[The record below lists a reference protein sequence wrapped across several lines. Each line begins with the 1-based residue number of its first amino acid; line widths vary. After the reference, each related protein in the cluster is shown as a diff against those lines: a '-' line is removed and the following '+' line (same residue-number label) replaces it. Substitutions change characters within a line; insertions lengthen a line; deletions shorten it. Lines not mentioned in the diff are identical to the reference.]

1 MLYVNF
7 PTPATRLSQIPTGEC
22 DLNNTDTCKAI
33 PLDICRLVPEV
44 PIVTARRRLYFAS
57 PLTPDNG
64 RMMHRN
70 SFVPTV
76 LAFLFVLVAAVPAG
90 AAEGEPRALVER
102 FQGNLLAVMKEA
114 ETLGVKGRYE
124 RLVSPIEETFHL
136 SLMIRVATGSFWK
149 KATKA
154 QRSGLLAAFKH
165 MSVSTYANQFD
176 GYSGQVFEI
185 VGQRP
190 GPQKTVLVK
199 TTIVSPGD
207 SPAKLTYV
215 VKEFQGQWRIVDV
228 LLDNDISQ
236 LAVRR
241 SEYRGLLKN
250 NGVDALI
257 ATLNT
262 KADGLVAE

>member
-1 MLYVNF
+1 MRSFTLKV
-7 PTPATRLSQIPTGEC
+7 
-22 DLNNTDTCKAI
+22 
-33 PLDICRLVPEV
+33 LV
-44 PIVTARRRLYFAS
+44 
-57 PLTPDNG
+57 
-64 RMMHRN
+64 
-70 SFVPTV
+70 V
-76 LAFLFVLVAAVPAG
+76 LAGVLTALPAAAQEDPA
-90 AAEGEPRALVER
+90 RAVVER
-102 FQGNLLAVMKEA
+102 FQQNLLAVMKEA
-114 ETLGVKGRYE
+114 ESLGVKGRYE
-124 RLVSPIEETFHL
+124 RLKPKIEEAFHL

-149 KATKA
+149 KATGA

-165 MSVSTYANQFD
+165 MSVSTYANRFD

-190 GPQKTVLVK
+190 GPQKMVLVK

-228 LLDNDISQ
+228 LLDNDISE

-241 SEYRGLLKN
+241 SEYRGMLKK
-250 NGVDALI
+250 NGIDGLI

>member
-1 MLYVNF
+1 MRSFTLKV
-7 PTPATRLSQIPTGEC
+7 
-22 DLNNTDTCKAI
+22 
-33 PLDICRLVPEV
+33 LV
-44 PIVTARRRLYFAS
+44 
-57 PLTPDNG
+57 
-64 RMMHRN
+64 
-70 SFVPTV
+70 V
-76 LAFLFVLVAAVPAG
+76 LAGVLTALPAAAQEDPA
-90 AAEGEPRALVER
+90 RAVVER
-102 FQGNLLAVMKEA
+102 FQQNLLAVMKEA
-114 ETLGVKGRYE
+114 ESLGVKGRYE
-124 RLVSPIEETFHL
+124 RLEPKIEEAFHL

-149 KATKA
+149 KATGA

-215 VKEFQGQWRIVDV
+215 VKEFQGQWRIVYI
-228 LLDNDISQ
+228 LLDNDISE

-250 NGVDALI
+250 NGVDGLI